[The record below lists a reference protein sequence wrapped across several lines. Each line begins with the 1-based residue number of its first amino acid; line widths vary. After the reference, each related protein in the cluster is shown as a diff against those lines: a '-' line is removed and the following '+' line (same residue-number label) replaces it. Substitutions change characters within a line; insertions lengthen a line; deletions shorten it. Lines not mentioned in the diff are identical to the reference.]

1 MWILG
6 LPLKTL
12 RNFSPFCAL
21 WVINCI
27 YTFGVNLPKGY
38 NRVYFPIPEN
48 KTNYPLVQDLSLN
61 YGLNFVR
68 SDGRLKPTDSTNAKL
83 MIKTVFNTY
92 VKTPEQYDN
101 SGKVISYRLSLM
113 GKIEFIDLSNGEK
126 FVSDANITGNSLW
139 FPDRESE
146 DEALKRAIEDFYRQG
161 IRHLFSQVE
170 W

>member
-1 MWILG
+1 M
-6 LPLKTL
+6 
-12 RNFSPFCAL
+12 
-21 WVINCI
+21 
-27 YTFGVNLPKGY
+27 
-38 NRVYFPIPEN
+38 
-48 KTNYPLVQDLSLN
+48 SLN
-61 YGLNFVR
+61 YGLNSIR
-68 SDGRLKPTDSTNAKL
+68 SDGRLKPTDSTSAKL

-101 SGKVISYRLSLM
+101 SGKVISYRLSLI
-113 GKIEFIDLSNGEK
+113 GKIEFIDLSSGEK